1 MGNIMLKLKRFLGNK
16 NTVTI
21 LCVIAGVAV
30 LLIGYNIR
38 VKQAVQP
45 INVPYAL
52 IRMEPKTKVEPDKVG
67 TIKVSGAFVE
77 QTTDLVTS
85 KAYILN
91 NEWYVNYDT
100 VIPEGGLFYKSQ
112 LIPKEK
118 LPDTAF
124 DKIPDG
130 ATIFSLSVDS
140 HSTYG
145 NSIMPDN
152 FIDLYLKATDDN
164 GKVIF
169 GKFIESIKVL
179 AVRDSGGNDVFAN
192 SSEARN
198 SSELLFAVKDDLFM
212 LLSEASFVGG
222 IEIVPVPRN
231 EVYRNEGDTENGTQV
246 SKQELVDFILNKVS
260 ELSDDID
267 ISTPAINN
275 ANDANVNNNDVNNA
289 VNGN

>member
-1 MGNIMLKLKRFLGNK
+1 MGNLMLKLKRFLGNK

-21 LCVIAGVAV
+21 LCVVAGVAV
-30 LLIGYNIR
+30 LLIGYNYR
-38 VKQAVQP
+38 VNQAVQP
-45 INVPYAL
+45 ISVPYAL
-52 IRMEPKTKVEPDKVG
+52 ERMKPKSKVEADNVG

-77 QTTDLVTS
+77 QTDDLITS
-85 KAYILN
+85 KSYILN

-112 LIPKEK
+112 LVNKDD

-124 DKIPDG
+124 DDIDEG
-130 ATIFSLSVDS
+130 ATIFSLSVNS

-145 NSIMPDN
+145 NSIMPGN
-152 FIDLYLKATDDN
+152 FIDLYLRATDN
-164 GKVIF
+164 AGKVIF

-179 AVRDSGGNDVFAN
+179 SVRDSGGNDVFAD
-192 SSEARN
+192 SQVQKN

-222 IEIVPVPRN
+222 IQIVPVPRN
-231 EVYRNEGDTENGTQV
+231 AAYREEGDTENGTQV
-246 SKQELVDFILNKVS
+246 SKQELVDFILERVS

-267 ISTPAINN
+267 VSNPMINETETN
-275 ANDANVNNNDVNNA
+275 PII
-289 VNGN
+289 GN

>member
-16 NTVTI
+16 NTVTV
-21 LCVIAGVAV
+21 LCVLAGVGV
-30 LLIGYNIR
+30 LLFGYNYR

-45 INVPYAL
+45 VNVPYAL
-52 IRMEPKTKVEPDKVG
+52 KRMEPKSKVEAENVG

-77 QTTDLVTS
+77 QTQDLVTS
-85 KAYILN
+85 KQYIMSS
-91 NEWYVNYDT
+91 EWYINYDT

-112 LIPKEK
+112 LVKKED

-124 DKIPDG
+124 DDIDEG

-145 NSIMPDN
+145 NSIMPGN

-179 AVRDSGGNDVFAN
+179 SVRDSSGNDVFSDSQSN
-192 SSEARN
+192 KT
-198 SSELLFAVKDDLFM
+198 SSELLFAVKDNLFM

-222 IEIVPVPRN
+222 IDIVPVPRN
-231 EVYRNEGDTENGTQV
+231 AQYRNEGDTENGTQV
-246 SKQELVDFILNKVS
+246 SKQELVDFILEKVS
-260 ELSDDID
+260 ELSDEID
-267 ISTPAINN
+267 LNTTM
-275 ANDANVNNNDVNNA
+275 NDLNTNV
-289 VNGN
+289 GN

>member
-16 NTVTI
+16 NTVTV
-21 LCVIAGVAV
+21 LCVLAGVGV
-30 LLIGYNIR
+30 LLFGYNYR

-45 INVPYAL
+45 VNVPYAL
-52 IRMEPKTKVEPDKVG
+52 KRMEPKSKVEADNVG

-77 QTTDLVTS
+77 QTEDLVTS
-85 KAYILN
+85 KQYIMAS
-91 NEWYVNYDT
+91 EWYVNYDT

-112 LIPKEK
+112 LVKKEDI
-118 LPDTAF
+118 PDTAF
-124 DKIPDG
+124 DDIDEG
-130 ATIFSLSVDS
+130 ATIFSLSVNS

-145 NSIMPDN
+145 NSIMPGN

-179 AVRDSGGNDVFAN
+179 SVRDSSGNDVFSDSQTER
-192 SSEARN
+192 SSG
-198 SSELLFAVKDDLFM
+198 ELLFAVKDNLFM

-231 EVYRNEGDTENGTQV
+231 ATYRNEGDTENGTQV
-246 SKQELVDFILNKVS
+246 SKQELVDFILAKVS
-260 ELSDDID
+260 ELSDQVDVA
-267 ISTPAINN
+267 TAITDSNN
-275 ANDANVNNNDVNNA
+275 AAPNTT
-289 VNGN
+289 GN

>member
-16 NTVTI
+16 NTVTV
-21 LCVIAGVAV
+21 LCVLAGVGV
-30 LLIGYNIR
+30 LLFGYNYR

-45 INVPYAL
+45 VNVPYAL
-52 IRMEPKTKVEPDKVG
+52 KRMEPKSKVEADNVG

-77 QTTDLVTS
+77 QTEDLVTS
-85 KAYILN
+85 KQYIIAS
-91 NEWYVNYDT
+91 EWYVNYDT

-112 LIPKEK
+112 LVKKEDI
-118 LPDTAF
+118 PDTAF
-124 DKIPDG
+124 DDIDEG
-130 ATIFSLSVDS
+130 ATIFSLSVNS

-145 NSIMPDN
+145 NSIMPGN

-179 AVRDSGGNDVFAN
+179 SVRDSSGNDVFSDSQTER
-192 SSEARN
+192 SSG
-198 SSELLFAVKDDLFM
+198 ELLFAVKDNLFM

-231 EVYRNEGDTENGTQV
+231 ATYRNEGDTENGTQV
-246 SKQELVDFILNKVS
+246 SKQELVDFILAKVS
-260 ELSDDID
+260 ELSDQVDVA
-267 ISTPAINN
+267 TAITDSDN
-275 ANDANVNNNDVNNA
+275 AASNTT
-289 VNGN
+289 GN

>member
-16 NTVTI
+16 NTVTV
-21 LCVIAGVAV
+21 LCVLAGVGV
-30 LLIGYNIR
+30 LLFGYNYR

-45 INVPYAL
+45 VNVPYAL
-52 IRMEPKTKVEPDKVG
+52 KRMEPKSKVEADNVG

-77 QTTDLVTS
+77 QTEDLVTS
-85 KAYILN
+85 KQYIMAS
-91 NEWYVNYDT
+91 EWYVNYDT

-112 LIPKEK
+112 LVKKEDI
-118 LPDTAF
+118 PDTAF
-124 DKIPDG
+124 DDIDEG
-130 ATIFSLSVDS
+130 ATIFSLSVNS

-145 NSIMPDN
+145 NSIMPGN

-179 AVRDSGGNDVFAN
+179 SVRDSSGNDVFSDSQTER
-192 SSEARN
+192 SSG
-198 SSELLFAVKDDLFM
+198 ELLFAVKDNLFM

-231 EVYRNEGDTENGTQV
+231 ATYRNEGDTENGTQV
-246 SKQELVDFILNKVS
+246 SKQELVDFILAKVS
-260 ELSDDID
+260 ELSDQVDVA
-267 ISTPAINN
+267 TAITDSNN
-275 ANDANVNNNDVNNA
+275 AASNTT
-289 VNGN
+289 GN

>member
-1 MGNIMLKLKRFLGNK
+1 MGNVMLKLKRFLGNK

-21 LCVIAGVAV
+21 LCVLIGVFV
-30 LLIGYNIR
+30 LLFGYNYR

-45 INVPYAL
+45 VNVPYAL
-52 IRMEPKTKVEPDKVG
+52 KRMEPKSKVEDENVG

-77 QTTDLVTS
+77 QTEDLVTS
-85 KAYILN
+85 KQYIIS

-112 LIPKEK
+112 LVKKEDI
-118 LPDTAF
+118 PDTAF
-124 DKIPDG
+124 DDIDEG
-130 ATIFSLSVDS
+130 ATIFSLSVNS

-145 NSIMPDN
+145 NSIMPGN

-179 AVRDSGGNDVFAN
+179 SVRDSSGNDVF
-192 SSEARN
+192 SDSQDEKS
-198 SSELLFAVKDDLFM
+198 SSELLFAVKDNLFM

-231 EVYRNEGDTENGTQV
+231 AKYRNEGDTENGTQV
-246 SKQELVDFILNKVS
+246 SKQELVDFILAKVS
-260 ELSDDID
+260 ELSDEID
-267 ISTPAINN
+267 ITTAINDLN
-275 ANDANVNNNDVNNA
+275 TNNN
-289 VNGN
+289 GN

>member
-16 NTVTI
+16 NTVTV
-21 LCVIAGVAV
+21 LCVLAGVGV
-30 LLIGYNIR
+30 LLFGYNYR

-45 INVPYAL
+45 VNVPYAL
-52 IRMEPKTKVEPDKVG
+52 KRMEPKSKVEADNVG

-77 QTTDLVTS
+77 QTEDLVTS
-85 KAYILN
+85 KQYIVAS
-91 NEWYVNYDT
+91 EWYVNYDT

-112 LIPKEK
+112 LVKKEDI
-118 LPDTAF
+118 PDTAF
-124 DKIPDG
+124 DDIDEG
-130 ATIFSLSVDS
+130 ATIFSLSVNS

-145 NSIMPDN
+145 NSIMPGN

-179 AVRDSGGNDVFAN
+179 SVRDSSGNDVFSDSQTER
-192 SSEARN
+192 SSG
-198 SSELLFAVKDDLFM
+198 ELLFAVKDNLFM

-231 EVYRNEGDTENGTQV
+231 ATYRNEGDTENGTQV
-246 SKQELVDFILNKVS
+246 SKQELVDFILAKVS
-260 ELSDDID
+260 ELSDQVDVA
-267 ISTPAINN
+267 TAITDSDNSASN
-275 ANDANVNNNDVNNA
+275 TT
-289 VNGN
+289 GN

>member
-16 NTVTI
+16 NTVTV
-21 LCVIAGVAV
+21 LCVLAGVGV
-30 LLIGYNIR
+30 LLFGYNYR

-45 INVPYAL
+45 VNVPYAL
-52 IRMEPKTKVEPDKVG
+52 KRMEPKSKVEADNVG
-67 TIKVSGAFVE
+67 LIKVSGAFVE
-77 QTTDLVTS
+77 QTQDLVTS
-85 KAYILN
+85 KQYIMA

-112 LIPKEK
+112 LVKKEDI
-118 LPDTAF
+118 PDTAF
-124 DKIPDG
+124 DDIDEG

-145 NSIMPDN
+145 NSIMPGN

-179 AVRDSGGNDVFAN
+179 SVRDSSGNDVFSDSQAEK
-192 SSEARN
+192 S
-198 SSELLFAVKDDLFM
+198 SSELLFAVKDNLFM

-231 EVYRNEGDTENGTQV
+231 AAYRNEGDTENGTQV
-246 SKQELVDFILNKVS
+246 SKQELVDFILAKVS
-260 ELSDDID
+260 ELSDEVDLN
-267 ISTPAINN
+267 TTM
-275 ANDANVNNNDVNNA
+275 NDLNTNNN
-289 VNGN
+289 GN

>member
-16 NTVTI
+16 NTVTV
-21 LCVIAGVAV
+21 LCVLAGVGV
-30 LLIGYNIR
+30 LLFGYNYR

-45 INVPYAL
+45 VNVPYAL
-52 IRMEPKTKVEPDKVG
+52 KRMEPKSKVEADNVG

-77 QTTDLVTS
+77 QTEDLVTS
-85 KAYILN
+85 KQYIMAS
-91 NEWYVNYDT
+91 EWYVNYDT

-112 LIPKEK
+112 LVKKEDI
-118 LPDTAF
+118 PDTAF
-124 DKIPDG
+124 DDIDEG
-130 ATIFSLSVDS
+130 ATIFSLSVNS

-145 NSIMPDN
+145 NSIMPGN

-179 AVRDSGGNDVFAN
+179 SVRDSSGNDVFSDSQTER
-192 SSEARN
+192 SSG
-198 SSELLFAVKDDLFM
+198 ELLFAVKDNLFM

-231 EVYRNEGDTENGTQV
+231 ATYRNEGDTENGTQV
-246 SKQELVDFILNKVS
+246 SKQELVDFILAKVS
-260 ELSDDID
+260 ELSDQVDVA
-267 ISTPAINN
+267 TAITDSDNSASN
-275 ANDANVNNNDVNNA
+275 TT
-289 VNGN
+289 GN

>member
-16 NTVTI
+16 NTVTV
-21 LCVIAGVAV
+21 LCVLAGVGV
-30 LLIGYNIR
+30 LLFGYNYR

-45 INVPYAL
+45 VNVPYAL
-52 IRMEPKTKVEPDKVG
+52 KRMEPKTKVEADNVG
-67 TIKVSGAFVE
+67 LIKVSGAFVE
-77 QTTDLVTS
+77 QTQDLVTS
-85 KAYILN
+85 KQYIMA

-112 LIPKEK
+112 LVKKEDI
-118 LPDTAF
+118 PDTAF
-124 DKIPDG
+124 DDIDEG
-130 ATIFSLSVDS
+130 ATIFSLSVNS

-145 NSIMPDN
+145 NSIMPGN

-179 AVRDSGGNDVFAN
+179 SVRDSSGNDVFSDSQAEK
-192 SSEARN
+192 S
-198 SSELLFAVKDDLFM
+198 SSELLFAVKDNLFM

-231 EVYRNEGDTENGTQV
+231 AAYRNEGDTENGTQV
-246 SKQELVDFILNKVS
+246 SKQELVDFILAKVS
-260 ELSDDID
+260 ELSDEVDLN
-267 ISTPAINN
+267 TTM
-275 ANDANVNNNDVNNA
+275 NDLNTNNN
-289 VNGN
+289 GN

>member
-1 MGNIMLKLKRFLGNK
+1 MGNLMLKLKRFLGNK

-30 LLIGYNIR
+30 LLIGYNYR
-38 VKQAVQP
+38 VNQAVQP
-45 INVPYAL
+45 VNVPYAL
-52 IRMEPKTKVEPDKVG
+52 ERMEPKSKVEADNVG

-77 QTTDLVTS
+77 QTEDLITS
-85 KAYILN
+85 KSYILN

-112 LIPKEK
+112 LVTKDQI
-118 LPDTAF
+118 PDTAF
-124 DKIPDG
+124 DDIDEG

-145 NSIMPDN
+145 NSIMPGN

-179 AVRDSGGNDVFAN
+179 SVRDSSGNDVFADSKVQR
-192 SSEARN
+192 SSG
-198 SSELLFAVKDDLFM
+198 ELLFAVKDDLFM

-222 IEIVPVPRN
+222 IDIVPVPRN
-231 EVYRNEGDTENGTQV
+231 AAYRNEGDTENGTQV
-246 SKQELVDFILNKVS
+246 SKQELVDYILEKVS

-267 ISTPAINN
+267 ISTTTMTDTTINN
-275 ANDANVNNNDVNNA
+275 TTTNTPT
-289 VNGN
+289 GN

>member
-16 NTVTI
+16 NTVTV
-21 LCVIAGVAV
+21 LCVLAGVGV
-30 LLIGYNIR
+30 LLFGYNYR

-45 INVPYAL
+45 VNVPYAL
-52 IRMEPKTKVEPDKVG
+52 KRMEPKSKVEADNVG

-77 QTTDLVTS
+77 QTEDLVTS
-85 KAYILN
+85 KQYIMAS
-91 NEWYVNYDT
+91 EWYVNYDT

-112 LIPKEK
+112 LVKKEDI
-118 LPDTAF
+118 PDTAF
-124 DKIPDG
+124 DDIDEG
-130 ATIFSLSVDS
+130 ATIFSLSVNS

-145 NSIMPDN
+145 NSIMPGN

-179 AVRDSGGNDVFAN
+179 SVRDSSGNDVFSDSQTER
-192 SSEARN
+192 SSG
-198 SSELLFAVKDDLFM
+198 ELLFAVKDNLFM

-231 EVYRNEGDTENGTQV
+231 ATYRNEGDTENGTQV
-246 SKQELVDFILNKVS
+246 SKQELVDFILAKVS
-260 ELSDDID
+260 ELSDQVDVA
-267 ISTPAINN
+267 TAITDSDN
-275 ANDANVNNNDVNNA
+275 AASNTT
-289 VNGN
+289 GN

>member
-16 NTVTI
+16 NTVTV
-21 LCVIAGVAV
+21 LCVLAGVGV
-30 LLIGYNIR
+30 LLFGYNYR

-45 INVPYAL
+45 VNVPYAL
-52 IRMEPKTKVEPDKVG
+52 KRMEPKSKVEADNVG

-77 QTTDLVTS
+77 QTEDLVTS
-85 KAYILN
+85 KQYIMAS
-91 NEWYVNYDT
+91 EWYVNYDT

-112 LIPKEK
+112 LVKKEDI
-118 LPDTAF
+118 PDTAF
-124 DKIPDG
+124 DDIDEG
-130 ATIFSLSVDS
+130 ATIFSLSVNS

-145 NSIMPDN
+145 NSIMPGN

-179 AVRDSGGNDVFAN
+179 SVRDSSGNDVFSDSQTER
-192 SSEARN
+192 SSG
-198 SSELLFAVKDDLFM
+198 ELLFAVKDNLFM

-231 EVYRNEGDTENGTQV
+231 ATYRNEGDTENGTQV
-246 SKQELVDFILNKVS
+246 SKQELVDFILAKVS
-260 ELSDDID
+260 ELSDQVDVA
-267 ISTPAINN
+267 TAITDSDNSASN
-275 ANDANVNNNDVNNA
+275 TT
-289 VNGN
+289 GNYVII

>member
-1 MGNIMLKLKRFLGNK
+1 MGNLMLKLKRFLGNK

-21 LCVIAGVAV
+21 ICVILGVAV
-30 LLIGYNIR
+30 LLVGYNYR

-45 INVPYAL
+45 VSVPYAMKRL
-52 IRMEPKTKVEPDKVG
+52 EPKSKVEADNVG

-77 QTTDLVTS
+77 QTEDLITS
-85 KAYILN
+85 KQYILSK
-91 NEWYVNYDT
+91 EWYVNYDT

-112 LIPKEK
+112 LVEK
-118 LPDTAF
+118 SQIPDTAF
-124 DKIPDG
+124 DDIDEG
-130 ATIFSLSVDS
+130 ATIFSLSVNS

-145 NSIMPDN
+145 NSIMPGN

-179 AVRDSGGNDVFAN
+179 SVRDSSGNDVFSDSQAEK
-192 SSEARN
+192 S
-198 SSELLFAVKDDLFM
+198 SSELLFAVKDNLFM

-231 EVYRNEGDTENGTQV
+231 AAYRNEGDTENGTQV
-246 SKQELVDFILNKVS
+246 SKQELVDFILAKVS
-260 ELSDDID
+260 ELSDEVDLN
-267 ISTPAINN
+267 TTM
-275 ANDANVNNNDVNNA
+275 NDLNTNNN
-289 VNGN
+289 GN

>member
-1 MGNIMLKLKRFLGNK
+1 MGNVMLKLKRFLGNK

-21 LCVIAGVAV
+21 LCVLIGVFV
-30 LLIGYNIR
+30 LLFGYNYR

-45 INVPYAL
+45 VNVPYAL
-52 IRMEPKTKVEPDKVG
+52 KRMEPKSKVEDENVG

-77 QTTDLVTS
+77 QTEDLVTS
-85 KAYILN
+85 KQYIIS

-112 LIPKEK
+112 LVEK
-118 LPDTAF
+118 SQIPDTAF
-124 DKIPDG
+124 DDIDEG
-130 ATIFSLSVDS
+130 ATIFSLSVDN

-145 NSIMPDN
+145 NSIMPGN

-179 AVRDSGGNDVFAN
+179 SVRDSSGNDVFAD
-192 SSEARN
+192 SQATRN
-198 SSELLFAVKDDLFM
+198 SGELLFAVKDDLFL
-212 LLSEASFVGG
+212 LLSQASFVGG
-222 IEIVPVPRN
+222 INIVPVPRN
-231 EVYRNEGDTENGTQV
+231 AQYRNEGDTENGTQV
-246 SKQELVDFILNKVS
+246 SKQELVDYILQKVS

-267 ISTPAINN
+267 LSSAV
-275 ANDANVNNNDVNNA
+275 DATNNNTTT
-289 VNGN
+289 GN

>member
-1 MGNIMLKLKRFLGNK
+1 MGNLMLKLKRFLGNK

-30 LLIGYNIR
+30 LLIGYNYR
-38 VKQAVQP
+38 VSQAVQP
-45 INVPYAL
+45 VSVPYAL
-52 IRMEPKTKVEPDKVG
+52 KRMEPKSKVEADNVG

-77 QTTDLVTS
+77 QTENLITS
-85 KAYILN
+85 KQYIIG

-112 LIPKEK
+112 LVKKEDI
-118 LPDTAF
+118 PDTAF
-124 DKIPDG
+124 DDIDEG

-145 NSIMPDN
+145 NSIMPGN
-152 FIDLYLKATDDN
+152 YIDLYLKATDDN

-179 AVRDSGGNDVFAN
+179 SVRDSGGNDVF
-192 SSEARN
+192 SDSTVQRS

-222 IEIVPVPRN
+222 INIVPVPRN
-231 EVYRNEGDTENGTQV
+231 AAYRNEGDTENGTQV
-246 SKQELVDFILNKVS
+246 SKQELVDYILDKVS
-260 ELSDDID
+260 ELSDEID
-267 ISTPAINN
+267 VTSSIT
-275 ANDANVNNNDVNNA
+275 
-289 VNGN
+289 G

>member
-21 LCVIAGVAV
+21 LCVLVGVAV
-30 LLIGYNIR
+30 LLIGYNYR
-38 VKQAVQP
+38 VSQAVQP
-45 INVPYAL
+45 ISVPYAL
-52 IRMEPKTKVEPDKVG
+52 KRMEPKSKVEAEDVG

-77 QTTDLVTS
+77 QTEDLVTS
-85 KAYILN
+85 KSYILN
-91 NEWYVNYDT
+91 NEWYINYDT

-112 LIPKEK
+112 LKNKDE

-124 DKIPDG
+124 DDIDEG
-130 ATIFSLSVDS
+130 ATIFSLSVNS

-145 NSIMPDN
+145 NSIMPGN
-152 FIDLYLKATDDN
+152 FIDLYLKAVDEN

-179 AVRDSGGNDVFAN
+179 SVRDSSGNDVFAD
-192 SSEARN
+192 SQVERN
-198 SSELLFAVKDDLFM
+198 SSELLFAVKDSLFM

-222 IEIVPVPRN
+222 IEIIPVPRN
-231 EVYRNEGDTENGTQV
+231 EAYRNEGDTENGTQV

-260 ELSDDID
+260 ELSDEID
-267 ISTPAINN
+267 INTSTMGTNTTPI
-275 ANDANVNNNDVNNA
+275 V
-289 VNGN
+289 GN

>member
-30 LLIGYNIR
+30 LLIGYNYR
-38 VKQAVQP
+38 VSQAVQP
-45 INVPYAL
+45 VNVPYAL
-52 IRMEPKTKVEPDKVG
+52 KRMEPKSKVEADNVG

-77 QTTDLVTS
+77 QTEDLITS
-85 KAYILN
+85 KQYIIGS
-91 NEWYVNYDT
+91 EWYVNYDT

-112 LIPKEK
+112 LVKKEDI
-118 LPDTAF
+118 PDTAF
-124 DKIPDG
+124 DDIPDG
-130 ATIFSLSVDS
+130 STIFSLSVDS

-145 NSIMPDN
+145 NSIMPGN

-179 AVRDSGGNDVFAN
+179 SVRDSSGNDVFQD
-192 SSEARN
+192 STVQRN
-198 SSELLFAVKDDLFM
+198 SGELLFAVKDDLFM
-212 LLSEASFVGG
+212 LLSEAGFVGG
-222 IEIVPVPRN
+222 ITIVPVPRN
-231 EVYRNEGDTENGTQV
+231 AAYRNEGDTENGTQV
-246 SKQELVDFILNKVS
+246 SKQELVDYILEKVS

-267 ISTPAINN
+267 VTT
-275 ANDANVNNNDVNNA
+275 A
-289 VNGN
+289 VVESSASGN

>member
-1 MGNIMLKLKRFLGNK
+1 MGNVMLKLKRFLGNK

-21 LCVIAGVAV
+21 LCVLIGVFV
-30 LLIGYNIR
+30 LLFGYNYR

-45 INVPYAL
+45 VNVPYAL
-52 IRMEPKTKVEPDKVG
+52 KRMEPKSKVEDENVG

-77 QTTDLVTS
+77 QTEDLVTS
-85 KAYILN
+85 KQYIIS

-112 LIPKEK
+112 LVKKEDI
-118 LPDTAF
+118 PDTAF
-124 DKIPDG
+124 DDIDEG
-130 ATIFSLSVDS
+130 ATIFSLSVNS

-145 NSIMPDN
+145 NSIMPGN

-179 AVRDSGGNDVFAN
+179 SVRDSSGNDVFSDSQAEK
-192 SSEARN
+192 S
-198 SSELLFAVKDDLFM
+198 SSELLFAVKDNLFM

-231 EVYRNEGDTENGTQV
+231 AQYRNEGDTENGTQV
-246 SKQELVDFILNKVS
+246 SKQELVDFILAKVS
-260 ELSDDID
+260 ELSDEID
-267 ISTPAINN
+267 ITTAINDLN
-275 ANDANVNNNDVNNA
+275 TNNN
-289 VNGN
+289 GN

>member
-30 LLIGYNIR
+30 LLFGYNYR
-38 VKQAVQP
+38 VSQAVKP
-45 INVPYAL
+45 ISIPYAL
-52 IRMEPKTKVEPDKVG
+52 KRMAPKSKIEYENVG

-77 QTTDLVTS
+77 QTKDLITNKSYIMS
-85 KAYILN
+85 K
-91 NEWYVNYDT
+91 EWYVDYDT

-112 LIPKEK
+112 LVEKKE
-118 LPDTAF
+118 LPDTAW
-124 DKIPDG
+124 DEIPDG

-152 FIDLYLKATDDN
+152 FIDLYLKATDEN

-179 AVRDSGGNDVFAN
+179 AVRDSSGKDVF
-192 SSEARN
+192 SDSDVKKN
-198 SSELLFAVKDDLFM
+198 SSELLFAVEDNLFM
-212 LLSEASFVGG
+212 LLSEATFVGG
-222 IEIVPVPRN
+222 VDIVPVPRN
-231 EVYRNEGDTENGTQV
+231 EAFRTEGNTEVGTQV
-246 SKQELVDFILNKVS
+246 SKEELVNFILEKVS
-260 ELSDDID
+260 ELSDEV
-267 ISTPAINN
+267 
-275 ANDANVNNNDVNNA
+275 NVTTGTFNENTNLNT
-289 VNGN
+289 GN

>member
-1 MGNIMLKLKRFLGNK
+1 MGNIMLKLKRLLGNK

-30 LLIGYNIR
+30 LLIGYNYR

-45 INVPYAL
+45 VNVPYAL
-52 IRMEPKTKVEPDKVG
+52 KRMEPKSKVEAENVG

-77 QTTDLVTS
+77 QTQDLVTS
-85 KAYILN
+85 KQYIMSK
-91 NEWYVNYDT
+91 EWYVNYDT

-112 LIPKEK
+112 LVEK
-118 LPDTAF
+118 DKIPDTAF
-124 DKIPDG
+124 DDIDEG
-130 ATIFSLSVDS
+130 ATIFSLSVNS

-145 NSIMPDN
+145 NSIMPGN

-179 AVRDSGGNDVFAN
+179 SVRDSSGNDVFAD
-192 SSEARN
+192 SQTERS
-198 SSELLFAVKDDLFM
+198 SSELLFAVKDNLFM

-231 EVYRNEGDTENGTQV
+231 AQYRNEGDTENGTQV
-246 SKQELVDFILNKVS
+246 SKQELVDFILAKVS
-260 ELSDDID
+260 ELSDEID
-267 ISTPAINN
+267 VSTTMNDLNTNN
-275 ANDANVNNNDVNNA
+275 S
-289 VNGN
+289 GN